1 MTKVIGASF
10 VMALLI
16 IGWVADARATAVE
29 YVSPRQMG
37 DESVLVVR
45 GRVSSVRS
53 FWNDAHTKIFTEA
66 VIQVD
71 ETYKGQT
78 VGEARV
84 LQMGGVVDNMQM
96 HVYGALIWHQGEE
109 VLLFLDRLDAE
120 RYRVAGFSQGKFDI
134 GRDPAT
140 GEPFVTR
147 PAEEGVEI
155 VGAPPGR
162 GEGPFAGSARV
173 PVGEF
178 VKYTL
183 EQR

>member
-1 MTKVIGASF
+1 MV
-10 VMALLI
+10 LLMM
-16 IGWVADARATAVE
+16 GLAAEVQATSVE

-37 DESVLVVR
+37 SESVLVVR
-45 GRVSSVRS
+45 GKVGSVRS

-71 ETYKGQT
+71 ETYKGQAA
-78 VGEARV
+78 GEARV

-96 HVYGALIWHQGEE
+96 HVYGALVWHRGEE

-134 GRDPAT
+134 ERDPAT

-147 PAEEGVEI
+147 ALDEGTDI
-155 VGAPPGR
+155 VGAPPGE
-162 GEGPFAGSARV
+162 GERPLAVGARM
-173 PVGEF
+173 PLGKF